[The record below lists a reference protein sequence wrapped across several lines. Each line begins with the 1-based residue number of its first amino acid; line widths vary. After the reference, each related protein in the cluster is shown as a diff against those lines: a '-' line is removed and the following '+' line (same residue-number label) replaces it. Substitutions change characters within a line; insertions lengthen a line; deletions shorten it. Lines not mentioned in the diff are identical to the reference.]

1 MGYQLII
8 DTSSKYLA
16 VGIADDHEVL
26 YKVQYL
32 ALQKQSELATLEIEK
47 ALKTLDIDSRELS
60 RIIVTKG
67 PGSYTGVRIGL
78 TIAKVMSYVHNI
90 PVCAVSTLQSL
101 AGVEPKAIALLD
113 ARSDKVYVGVYDFGK
128 EKVKE
133 KIVEATKVKDILN
146 THPEYTV
153 FGDRELAGLLSVPV
167 DILENMFRVSKNHEN
182 EKYVDTL
189 VPVYLKD

>member
-8 DTSSKYLA
+8 DTSSKHLA

-47 ALKTLDIDSRELS
+47 ALKTLDIDSKELS

-101 AGVEPKAIALLD
+101 VGVEPKAIALLD
-113 ARSDKVYVGVYDFGK
+113 ARSDKAYVGVYDFGK
-128 EKVKE
+128 QKVKE
-133 KIVEATKVKDILN
+133 KIVELTQVKDILN
-146 THPEYTV
+146 NYPEYKV
-153 FGDRELAGLLSVPV
+153 FGDRELTGLLAVPV
-167 DILENMFRVSKNHEN
+167 DILENMFRVSKNLEN